1 MSDHEKVVSW
11 IGASLLRKEDA
22 RHLYGRAMFI
32 ADINMPGVQ
41 DIAFV
46 RSQMANANVRQ
57 VTKPA
62 DSAGRVFT
70 LADIGPINVLEA
82 GPELAAH
89 RHSPYPPLADR
100 RVRYVGQTIAACMM
114 PTRAQAED
122 LADRVNVELEELPAV
137 VDAIAAMRADSPRVF
152 DEWPSNA
159 YISTT
164 VVEGNPESL
173 TSAPIRLRRRLR
185 LNRQATVSLEGRGV
199 LAYWDYRL
207 DELVVYLS
215 TQGGQV
221 KRLALSRM
229 LGLPEQ
235 KVRVIAPDVG
245 GGFGGKNRIMP
256 EDVAVAA
263 IALKVR
269 HPVRWIEDR
278 REHLLASVHARDH
291 TYDLVISADRDGT
304 LLGIEGD
311 IYIDAG
317 AYALWPTGAF
327 QEASMASRNL
337 TGPYRIRH
345 LKLNAHTVATNK
357 APLGPYRGVARPGAT
372 FAIERLVDEVA
383 RELKREPFDLRRQN
397 IVTAAELPYKTAAGL
412 KLDTGDYV
420 AALDIARDK
429 IDLPAIRKRQVAGEP
444 DGRRIGVGFA
454 FYTEQSGH
462 GTVEF
467 VKRKFRVVPGYES
480 ANVRMLPDG
489 GVLIYV
495 GVQNHGQGHET
506 SLAQIAAHELGID
519 PGRISVRYGDTAIG
533 PYGFGT
539 FASRSIVFAG
549 GAVGKAARAM
559 AEKIR
564 RIGAHLLQAG
574 VADIRLEGGMAHGP
588 SAKISIAEIAFAANT
603 RPDHLPAGMDPLLET
618 TATYEPTDSGGVF
631 AYGTHAVVVA
641 VDPDSGVTELLD
653 YVVSED
659 CGTMINPMI
668 VDGQV
673 QGGIAQGIGTAL
685 YEEIPYDE
693 QGQPLATTF
702 ADYMVPCAPEIPTV
716 RIAHLVTP
724 ALTTEYGVK
733 GLGEGGAIAPPA
745 AIANAVADA
754 FRDIGAS
761 FDETPLTPRRVS
773 EAIERARRAKESR
786 SMKAAPFDYV
796 APKALAEASAALA
809 AEGADRD
816 RRRPIAGAHAQFAGR
831 IARPSGRHRRAA
843 RAQGACRERRT
854 TSESAL

>member
-1 MSDHEKVVSW
+1 VKQQQAGAGW

-22 RHLYGRAMFI
+22 RYLFGHGMYV
-32 ADINMPGVQ
+32 ADVHVPGVQ
-41 DIAFV
+41 DVAFV
-46 RSQMANANVRQ
+46 RSPLANARVRQ
-57 VTKPA
+57 VSKPA
-62 DSAGRVFT
+62 DAAARVFT

-82 GPELAAH
+82 GPELSAH
-89 RHSPYPPLADR
+89 RHSPYPPLANG
-100 RVRYVGQTIAACMM
+100 RVRYVGQTIAACVM

-122 LADRVNVELEELPAV
+122 VAAQVQVELDELPAV
-137 VDAIAAMRADSPRVF
+137 VDVVAAMRPDSPRVF

-164 VVEGNPESL
+164 VTEGDPQQL
-173 TSAPIRLRRRLR
+173 AAAPIRLHRRLR
-185 LNRQATVSLEGRGV
+185 LNRQATVSMEGRGV
-199 LAYWDYRL
+199 LAYWDRRL

-229 LGLPEQ
+229 LGVPEH
-235 KVRVIAPDVG
+235 KVRVIAPDIG

-256 EDVAVAA
+256 EDVAIAA
-263 IALKVR
+263 LAMKVG

-278 REHLLASVHARDH
+278 REHLLASPHARDH
-291 TYDLVISADRDGT
+291 TYDLTICAECDGT

-337 TGPYRIRH
+337 TGPYRMRH

-357 APLGPYRGVARPGAT
+357 APMGPYRGVARPGAT
-372 FAIERLVDEVA
+372 FALERLVDEVA
-383 RELKREPFDLRRQN
+383 RELGREPFDLRRQN
-397 IVTAAELPYKTAAGL
+397 IVTSAELPYKTAAGM

-420 AALDIARDK
+420 ASLEIARDK
-429 IDLPAIRKRQVAGEP
+429 IDFAAIRKRQAQGEP

-462 GTVEF
+462 GIVEF
-467 VKRKFRVVPGYES
+467 AKRKFRVIPGYES

-489 GVLIYV
+489 SVIIYV

-506 SLAQIAAHELGID
+506 TLAQIAAHELGID
-519 PGRISVRYGDTAIG
+519 PGQISVRYGDTAVG

-549 GAVGKAARAM
+549 GAVGKASRAV

-564 RIGAHLLQAG
+564 RIGAHLLQAD
-574 VADIRLEGGMAHGP
+574 VATTRVEGGMVQGP
-588 SAKISIAEIAFAANT
+588 SSKVSLAEIAFAANA
-603 RPDHLPAGMDPLLET
+603 RPDHLPAGMDPLLDS
-618 TATYEPTDSGGVF
+618 TATYEPADSGGVF

-641 VDPDSGVTELLD
+641 VDPDSGMTELLD

-673 QGGIAQGIGTAL
+673 LGGIVQGIGTAL
-685 YEEIPYDE
+685 YEEIPYDAR
-693 QGQPLATTF
+693 GQPLVSNL
-702 ADYMVPCAPEIPTV
+702 ADYMVPCAPEIPNI
-716 RIAHLVTP
+716 RIEHLLTP

-754 FRDIGAS
+754 FADIRAN
-761 FDETPLTPRRVS
+761 FNETPLSPRRVS
-773 EAIERARRAKESR
+773 EAIAQARAK
-786 SMKAAPFDYV
+786 A
-796 APKALAEASAALA
+796 AEA
-809 AEGADRD
+809 
-816 RRRPIAGAHAQFAGR
+816 
-831 IARPSGRHRRAA
+831 
-843 RAQGACRERRT
+843 
-854 TSESAL
+854 

>member
-1 MSDHEKVVSW
+1 MRACGGVV
-11 IGASLLRKEDA
+11 
-22 RHLYGRAMFI
+22 
-32 ADINMPGVQ
+32 
-41 DIAFV
+41 
-46 RSQMANANVRQ
+46 
-57 VTKPA
+57 KPA
-62 DSAGRVFT
+62 DAAARVFT
-70 LADIGPINVLEA
+70 LADIGPVNILEA
-82 GPELAAH
+82 GPELSAH
-89 RHSPYPPLADR
+89 RHSPYPPLADE
-100 RVRYVGQTIAACMM
+100 RVRYVGQTIAACVM

-122 LADRVNVELEELPAV
+122 LADKVAVELEELPAV
-137 VDAIAAMRADSPRVF
+137 VDVVAAMRADSPRVF

-159 YISTT
+159 YISTS
-164 VVEGNPESL
+164 VVEGDPEKL
-173 TSAPIRLRRRLR
+173 AAAPLRLRRRLR
-185 LNRQATVSLEGRGV
+185 LNRQVTVSLEGRGV

-229 LGLPEQ
+229 LGIPEH
-235 KVRVIAPDVG
+235 KVRVIAPDIG
-245 GGFGGKNRIMP
+245 GGFGGKNRLMP

-263 IALKVR
+263 IALKVG

-278 REHLLASVHARDH
+278 REHLLASPHARDH
-291 TYDLVISADRDGT
+291 TYDLTICAEHDGT
-304 LLGIEGD
+304 LLGLEGD

-337 TGPYRIRH
+337 TGPYRMRH

-357 APLGPYRGVARPGAT
+357 APMGPYRGVARPGAT
-372 FAIERLVDEVA
+372 FALERLVDEVA

-397 IVTAAELPYKTAAGL
+397 IVTTAELPYRTAAGM

-429 IDLPAIRKRQVAGEP
+429 IDLPGIRKRQAHGEP
-444 DGRRIGVGFA
+444 DGRKIGVGFA

-462 GTVEF
+462 GIVEF
-467 VKRKFRVVPGYES
+467 AKRKFRVIPGYES
-480 ANVRMLPDG
+480 ANARMLPDG
-489 GVLIYV
+489 NVLIYV

-506 SLAQIAAHELGID
+506 TLAQIAAHELGID
-519 PGRISVRYGDTAIG
+519 PGQISVRYGDTAIG

-549 GAVGKAARAM
+549 GAVGKATRAL

-564 RIGAHLLQAG
+564 RIGAHLLQAD
-574 VADIRLEGGMAHGP
+574 VAAMRIEEGQVHGP
-588 SAKISIAEIAFAANT
+588 SGSISIAEIAFAANA
-603 RPDHLPAGMDPLLET
+603 RPDQLPAGMEPLLES
-618 TATYEPTDSGGVF
+618 TATYEPADSGGVF
-631 AYGTHAVVVA
+631 AYGTHAVLVA
-641 VDPDSGVTELLD
+641 VDPDSGAVELLD

-673 QGGIAQGIGTAL
+673 VGGIVQGIGTAL
-685 YEEIPYDE
+685 YEEIPYNE
-693 QGQPLATTF
+693 QGQPLVATL
-702 ADYMVPCAPEIPTV
+702 ADYLVPCATEIPII

-754 FRDIGAS
+754 FADIRAS
-761 FDETPLTPRRVS
+761 FNETPLSPRRVS
-773 EAIERARRAKESR
+773 EVIERARGAK
-786 SMKAAPFDYV
+786 
-796 APKALAEASAALA
+796 ASA
-809 AEGADRD
+809 
-816 RRRPIAGAHAQFAGR
+816 
-831 IARPSGRHRRAA
+831 
-843 RAQGACRERRT
+843 
-854 TSESAL
+854 

>member
-1 MSDHEKVVSW
+1 VKQQQAGAGW

-22 RHLYGRAMFI
+22 RYLFGHGMYV
-32 ADINMPGVQ
+32 ADVHVPGVQ
-41 DIAFV
+41 DVAFV
-46 RSQMANANVRQ
+46 RSPLANARVRQ
-57 VTKPA
+57 VSKPA
-62 DSAGRVFT
+62 DAAARVFT

-82 GPELAAH
+82 GPELSAH
-89 RHSPYPPLADR
+89 RHSPYPPLANG
-100 RVRYVGQTIAACMM
+100 RVRYVGQTIAACVM

-122 LADRVNVELEELPAV
+122 VAAQVQVELDELPAV
-137 VDAIAAMRADSPRVF
+137 VDVVAAMRPDSPRVF

-164 VVEGNPESL
+164 VTEGDPQQL
-173 TSAPIRLRRRLR
+173 AAAPIRLHRRLR
-185 LNRQATVSLEGRGV
+185 LNRQATVSMEGRGV
-199 LAYWDYRL
+199 LAYWDRRL

-229 LGLPEQ
+229 LGVPEH
-235 KVRVIAPDVG
+235 KVRVIAPDIG

-256 EDVAVAA
+256 EDVAIAA
-263 IALKVR
+263 LAMKVG

-278 REHLLASVHARDH
+278 REHLLASPHARDH
-291 TYDLVISADRDGT
+291 TYDLTICAECDGT

-337 TGPYRIRH
+337 TGPYRMRH

-357 APLGPYRGVARPGAT
+357 APMGPYRGVARPGAT
-372 FAIERLVDEVA
+372 FALERLVDEVA
-383 RELKREPFDLRRQN
+383 RELGREPFDLRRQN
-397 IVTAAELPYKTAAGL
+397 IVTSAELPYKTAAGM

-420 AALDIARDK
+420 ASLEIARDK
-429 IDLPAIRKRQVAGEP
+429 IDFAAIRKRQAKGEP

-462 GTVEF
+462 GIVEF
-467 VKRKFRVVPGYES
+467 AKRKFRVIPGYES

-489 GVLIYV
+489 SVIIYV

-506 SLAQIAAHELGID
+506 TLAQIAAHELGID
-519 PGRISVRYGDTAIG
+519 PGQISVRYGDTAVG

-549 GAVGKAARAM
+549 GAVGKASRAV

-564 RIGAHLLQAG
+564 RIGAHLLQAD
-574 VADIRLEGGMAHGP
+574 VATTRVEGGMVQGP
-588 SAKISIAEIAFAANT
+588 SSKVSIAEIAFAANA
-603 RPDHLPAGMDPLLET
+603 RPDHLPAGMDPLLDS
-618 TATYEPTDSGGVF
+618 TATYEPADSGGVF

-641 VDPDSGVTELLD
+641 VDPDSGMTELLD

-673 QGGIAQGIGTAL
+673 LGGIVQGIGTAL
-685 YEEIPYDE
+685 YEEIPYDAR
-693 QGQPLATTF
+693 GQPLVSNL
-702 ADYMVPCAPEIPTV
+702 ADYMVPCAPEIPNI
-716 RIAHLVTP
+716 RIEHLLTP

-754 FRDIGAS
+754 FADIRAN
-761 FDETPLTPRRVS
+761 FNETPLSPRRVS
-773 EAIERARRAKESR
+773 EAIAQARAK
-786 SMKAAPFDYV
+786 A
-796 APKALAEASAALA
+796 AEA
-809 AEGADRD
+809 
-816 RRRPIAGAHAQFAGR
+816 
-831 IARPSGRHRRAA
+831 
-843 RAQGACRERRT
+843 
-854 TSESAL
+854 

>member
-1 MSDHEKVVSW
+1 
-11 IGASLLRKEDA
+11 
-22 RHLYGRAMFI
+22 
-32 ADINMPGVQ
+32 
-41 DIAFV
+41 
-46 RSQMANANVRQ
+46 
-57 VTKPA
+57 
-62 DSAGRVFT
+62 
-70 LADIGPINVLEA
+70 
-82 GPELAAH
+82 
-89 RHSPYPPLADR
+89 
-100 RVRYVGQTIAACMM
+100 
-114 PTRAQAED
+114 
-122 LADRVNVELEELPAV
+122 
-137 VDAIAAMRADSPRVF
+137 MRPDSPRVF

-159 YISTT
+159 YIGTT
-164 VVEGNPESL
+164 VSEGDPQQL
-173 TSAPIRLRRRLR
+173 ATAPIRVHRRLR
-185 LNRQATVSLEGRGV
+185 LNRQATVSIEGRGV
-199 LAYWDYRL
+199 LAYWDRRL

-229 LGLPEQ
+229 LGVPEH
-235 KVRVIAPDVG
+235 KVRVIAPDIG

-256 EDVAVAA
+256 EDVAIAA
-263 IALKVR
+263 LAMKVG

-278 REHLLASVHARDH
+278 REHLLASPHARDH
-291 TYDLVISADRDGT
+291 TYDLTICAERDGM

-337 TGPYRIRH
+337 TGPYRMRH

-357 APLGPYRGVARPGAT
+357 APMGPYRGVARPGAT
-372 FAIERLVDEVA
+372 FALERLVDEVA
-383 RELKREPFDLRRQN
+383 RELGREPFDLRRQN
-397 IVTAAELPYKTAAGL
+397 IVTSAELPYKTAAGM

-420 AALDIARDK
+420 ASLEIARDK
-429 IDLPAIRKRQVAGEP
+429 IDLGAIRKRQAQGEP

-462 GTVEF
+462 GIVEF
-467 VKRKFRVVPGYES
+467 AKRKFRVIPGYES

-489 GVLIYV
+489 TVIIYV

-506 SLAQIAAHELGID
+506 TLAQIAAHELGID
-519 PGRISVRYGDTAIG
+519 PGQISVRYGDTAVG

-549 GAVGKAARAM
+549 GAVGKASRAL
-559 AEKIR
+559 AEKVR
-564 RIGAHLLQAG
+564 RIGAHLLQAD
-574 VADIRLEGGMAHGP
+574 VAATRIEDGMVHGP
-588 SAKISIAEIAFAANT
+588 SSKVGIAEIAFAANA
-603 RPDHLPAGMDPLLET
+603 RPDHLPAGMEPLLDT
-618 TATYEPTDSGGVF
+618 TATYEPADSGGVF

-641 VDPDSGVTELLD
+641 VDPDSGMTELLD

-673 QGGIAQGIGTAL
+673 LGGIVQGIGTAL

-693 QGQPLATTF
+693 RGQPLVSNL
-702 ADYMVPCAPEIPTV
+702 ADYMVPCAPDIPNI
-716 RIAHLVTP
+716 RIEHLLTP

-754 FRDIGAS
+754 FADIRAN
-761 FDETPLTPRRVS
+761 FNETPLSPRRVS
-773 EAIERARRAKESR
+773 EAIEKARRAKAA
-786 SMKAAPFDYV
+786 KA
-796 APKALAEASAALA
+796 
-809 AEGADRD
+809 
-816 RRRPIAGAHAQFAGR
+816 
-831 IARPSGRHRRAA
+831 
-843 RAQGACRERRT
+843 
-854 TSESAL
+854 

>member
-1 MSDHEKVVSW
+1 VKQQKAGAGW

-22 RHLYGRAMFI
+22 RYLFGHGMYI
-32 ADINMPGVQ
+32 ADVHVPGVQ
-41 DIAFV
+41 DVAFV
-46 RSQMANANVRQ
+46 RSPMANARVRQ
-57 VTKPA
+57 VIKPA
-62 DSAGRVFT
+62 NAAARVFT
-70 LADIGPINVLEA
+70 LADVGPINVLEA
-82 GPELAAH
+82 GPELSAH
-89 RHSPYPPLADR
+89 RHSPYPPLAHE

-122 LADRVNVELEELPAV
+122 LAGQVQVELEELPAV
-137 VDAIAAMRADSPRVF
+137 VDVVAAMRPDSPRVF

-159 YISTT
+159 YISTAVT
-164 VVEGNPESL
+164 EGDPQQL
-173 TSAPIRLRRRLR
+173 AAAPIRLHRRLR
-185 LNRQATVSLEGRGV
+185 LNRQATVSMEGRGV
-199 LAYWDYRL
+199 LAYWDRRL

-229 LGLPEQ
+229 LGVPEH

-256 EDVAVAA
+256 EDVAIAA
-263 IALKVR
+263 LAMKVG

-278 REHLLASVHARDH
+278 REHLLASPHARDH
-291 TYDLVISADRDGT
+291 TYDLTICAERDGT

-337 TGPYRIRH
+337 TGPYRMRH

-357 APLGPYRGVARPGAT
+357 APMGPYRGVARPGAT
-372 FAIERLVDEVA
+372 FALERLVDEVA
-383 RELKREPFDLRRQN
+383 RDLGREPFDLRRQN
-397 IVTAAELPYKTAAGL
+397 IVTSAELPYKTAAGM

-420 AALDIARDK
+420 ASLEIARDK
-429 IDLPAIRKRQVAGEP
+429 IDLAAIRKRQAKGEP

-462 GTVEF
+462 GIVEF
-467 VKRKFRVVPGYES
+467 AKRKFRVIPGYES

-489 GVLIYV
+489 SVIIHV

-506 SLAQIAAHELGID
+506 TLAQIAAHELGID
-519 PGRISVRYGDTAIG
+519 PGQISVRYGDTAVG

-549 GAVGKAARAM
+549 GAVGKASRAL
-559 AEKIR
+559 AEKVR
-564 RIGAHLLQAG
+564 RIGAHLLQAD
-574 VADIRLEGGMAHGP
+574 VAATRIEDGMVHGP
-588 SAKISIAEIAFAANT
+588 SNKVGIAEIAFAANA
-603 RPDHLPAGMDPLLET
+603 RPDHLPAGMEPLLDS
-618 TATYEPTDSGGVF
+618 TATYEPADSGGVF

-641 VDPDSGVTELLD
+641 VDPDSGMIELLD

-673 QGGIAQGIGTAL
+673 LGGIVQGIGTAL
-685 YEEIPYDE
+685 YEEIPYDAR
-693 QGQPLATTF
+693 GQPLVSNL
-702 ADYMVPCAPEIPTV
+702 ADYMVPCAPEIP
-716 RIAHLVTP
+716 RIRIEHLLTP

-754 FRDIGAS
+754 FADIRAN
-761 FDETPLTPRRVS
+761 FNETPLSPCRVVS
-773 EAIERARRAKESR
+773 E
-786 SMKAAPFDYV
+786 V
-796 APKALAEASAALA
+796 
-809 AEGADRD
+809 
-816 RRRPIAGAHAQFAGR
+816 
-831 IARPSGRHRRAA
+831 A
-843 RAQGACRERRT
+843 RAWRVRATKVSG
-854 TSESAL
+854 

>member
-1 MSDHEKVVSW
+1 VDAEGW

-32 ADINMPGVQ
+32 ADVHVPGVQ

-46 RSQMANANVRQ
+46 RSQVAHARIRNVA
-57 VTKPA
+57 KPSVA
-62 DSAGRVFT
+62 QSRVFT
-70 LADIGPINVLEA
+70 LADIGPINILEA
-82 GPELAAH
+82 GPELSAH
-89 RHSPYPPLADR
+89 RHSPYPPLAAD
-100 RVRYVGQTIAACMM
+100 RVRYVGQGIAACVA

-122 LADRVNVELEELPAV
+122 IADQVQLDLEELPAV
-137 VDAIAAMRADSPRVF
+137 VDVVAAMRPDSPRVF

-164 VVEGNPESL
+164 VTEGNPESL
-173 TSAPIRLRRRLR
+173 AAAPIRLKRRLH
-185 LNRQATVSLEGRGV
+185 LNRQATVSLEGRGA
-199 LAYWDYRL
+199 LAYWDHRL

-221 KRLALSRM
+221 KRMAIARM
-229 LGLPEQ
+229 LGLPEG

-263 IALKVR
+263 IALKVG

-291 TYDLVISADRDGT
+291 TYDLTISAQADGT
-304 LLGIEGD
+304 LLGLEGD
-311 IYIDAG
+311 IYVDAG
-317 AYALWPTGAF
+317 AYALWPTGSF

-337 TGPYRIRH
+337 TGPYRMRH

-372 FAIERLVDEVA
+372 FALERLVDEVA
-383 RELKREPFDLRRQN
+383 RELGREPYELRMQN
-397 IVTAAELPYKTAAGL
+397 IVTSAELPYRTAAGM

-420 AALDIARDK
+420 ASLEIARDK
-429 IDLPAIRKRQVAGEP
+429 IDLPGIRKRQAAGEP
-444 DGRRIGVGFA
+444 DGRKIGVGFA

-462 GTVEF
+462 GIVEF
-467 VKRKFRVVPGYES
+467 AKRKFRVIPGYES
-480 ANVRMLPDG
+480 ANIRMLPDG
-489 GVLIYV
+489 SVLIYV

-506 SLAQIAAHELGID
+506 SFAQIAAHELGID
-519 PGRISVRYGDTAIG
+519 PAQISIRYGDTAVG

-549 GAVGKAARAM
+549 GAVGKASRAL
-559 AEKIR
+559 AEKIK
-564 RIGAHLLQAG
+564 RIGAHLLQTDIASIR
-574 VADIRLEGGMAHGP
+574 VADGMVHGP
-588 SAKISIAEIAFAANT
+588 SAKISIAEIAFAANA
-603 RPDHLPAGMDPLLET
+603 RPDHLPAGMDPLLDT
-618 TATYEPTDSGGVF
+618 VGTYEPSDSGGVF
-631 AYGTHAVVVA
+631 AYGTHAVMVA
-641 VDPDSGVTELLD
+641 VDPDSGVTEILD

-702 ADYMVPCAPEIPTV
+702 ADYMVPCAPEIPAV
-716 RIAHLVTP
+716 RIAHIVTP

-754 FRDIGAS
+754 FNDIGAS
-761 FDETPLTPRRVS
+761 FNETPLTPRRVS
-773 EAIERARRAKESR
+773 EAVARARDVK
-786 SMKAAPFDYV
+786 
-796 APKALAEASAALA
+796 
-809 AEGADRD
+809 GA
-816 RRRPIAGAHAQFAGR
+816 IK
-831 IARPSGRHRRAA
+831 
-843 RAQGACRERRT
+843 
-854 TSESAL
+854 

>member
-1 MSDHEKVVSW
+1 MTEHNQAGGW

-22 RHLYGRAMFI
+22 RHLHGRAMFI
-32 ADINMPGVQ
+32 ADISMPGLQ

-46 RSQMANANVRQ
+46 RSQMAHGNVRH
-57 VTKPA
+57 VIKPL

-70 LADIGPINVLEA
+70 LADIGPISILEA

-89 RHSPYPPLADR
+89 RHSPYPPLADG

-122 LADRVNVELEELPAV
+122 LADRVKVELEELPAV
-137 VDAIAAMRADSPRVF
+137 VDAVAAMRAGSPRVF
-152 DEWPSNA
+152 DEWPNNA
-159 YISTT
+159 YLSTT
-164 VVEGNPESL
+164 VVEGNPDSL
-173 TSAPIRLRRRLR
+173 ASASIRLRRKLR

-291 TYDLVISADRDGT
+291 TYDLIISAERDGT

-337 TGPYRIRH
+337 TGPYRMRH
-345 LKLNAHTVATNK
+345 LRLNAHTVATNK
-357 APLGPYRGVARPGAT
+357 APMGPYRGVARPGAT
-372 FAIERLVDEVA
+372 FALERLVDEVA

-397 IVTAAELPYKTAAGL
+397 IVTASELPYRTAAGM

-420 AALDIARDK
+420 ASLDIARDK
-429 IDLPAIRKRQVAGEP
+429 IDLPAIRKRQAAGEP

-462 GTVEF
+462 GTAEF
-467 VKRKFRVVPGYES
+467 MKRKFRVIPGYES

-495 GVQNHGQGHET
+495 GVHNHGQGHET
-506 SLAQIAAHELGID
+506 SLAQIAAQELGID
-519 PGRISVRYGDTAIG
+519 PGQISVRYGDTAVG

-549 GAVGKAARAM
+549 GAVGKASRAL

-564 RIGAHLLQAG
+564 RIGAHLLQADA
-574 VADIRLEGGMAHGP
+574 ADTRVEGGMVHGP
-588 SAKISIAEIAFAANT
+588 SAKVSIAEIAFAANA

-618 TATYEPTDSGGVF
+618 VATYEPTDSGGVF
-631 AYGTHAVVVA
+631 AYGTHAVVLA
-641 VDPDSGVTELLD
+641 VEPDNGTIEILD

-685 YEEIPYDE
+685 YEEIPYDDH
-693 QGQPLATTF
+693 GQPLATTF
-702 ADYMVPCAPEIPTV
+702 ADYMVPCAAEIPAV

-754 FRDIGAS
+754 FRDIRAS

-773 EAIERARRAKESR
+773 EAIERARRAK
-786 SMKAAPFDYV
+786 
-796 APKALAEASAALA
+796 ASTA
-809 AEGADRD
+809 
-816 RRRPIAGAHAQFAGR
+816 
-831 IARPSGRHRRAA
+831 
-843 RAQGACRERRT
+843 
-854 TSESAL
+854 

>member
-1 MSDHEKVVSW
+1 MADRTETKGW
-11 IGASLLRKEDA
+11 IGASMLRKEDA
-22 RHLYGRAMFI
+22 RHLHGRGMFI
-32 ADINMPGVQ
+32 ADVTMPGVQ
-41 DIAFV
+41 DVAFV
-46 RSQMANANVRQ
+46 RSQVASARVRG
-57 VTKPA
+57 VTKPS
-62 DSAGRVFT
+62 DGAGRVFT
-70 LADIGPINVLEA
+70 LADLGPINVLEA

-89 RHSPYPPLADR
+89 RHSPYPPLADG
-100 RVRYVGQTIAACMM
+100 RVRYVGQAIAACIM

-122 LADRVNVELEELPAV
+122 LADAVDVDLEELPTV
-137 VDAIAAMRADSPRVF
+137 VDVVAAMRPDSPRVF
-152 DEWPSNA
+152 DDWPSNA
-159 YISTT
+159 YISTS
-164 VVEGNPESL
+164 VVEGHPETL
-173 TSAPIRLRRRLR
+173 ASAPVRLRRRLR

-199 LAYWDYRL
+199 LAYWDHRL
-207 DELVVYLS
+207 NELVVYLS

-221 KRLALSRM
+221 KRMALSRM
-229 LGLPEQ
+229 LGLPEER
-235 KVRVIAPDVG
+235 VRVIAPDVG

-263 IALKVR
+263 LAMKVK

-278 REHLLASVHARDH
+278 REHLLASVHCRDH
-291 TYDLVISADRDGT
+291 TYDLTISADRDGT
-304 LLGIEGD
+304 LLGLEGE

-327 QEASMASRNL
+327 QEASMATRNL

-357 APLGPYRGVARPGAT
+357 APHGPYRGVARPGAT

-383 RELKREPFDLRRQN
+383 LALEREPFDLRRQN
-397 IVTAAELPYKTAAGL
+397 IVTAAELPYRTAAGL

-420 AALDIARDK
+420 ASLEAARDT
-429 IDLPAIRKRQVAGEP
+429 IGLPAIRNRQAAGEP

-462 GTVEF
+462 GTAEF
-467 VKRKFRVVPGYES
+467 MKRKFRVIPGYES

-489 GVLIYV
+489 GVIIHV

-519 PGRISVRYGDTAIG
+519 PQRISLRYGDTAVG

-549 GAVGKAARAM
+549 GAVGKASRAL

-564 RIGAHLLQAG
+564 RIGAHLLQADL
-574 VADIRLEGGMAHGP
+574 AQTRIEDGMVHGP
-588 SAKISIAEIAFAANT
+588 SSKISVAEIAYAANA
-603 RPDHLPAGMDPLLET
+603 RPDQLPAGMDPLLEAV
-618 TATYEPTDSGGVF
+618 ATYEPTDSGGVF
-631 AYGTHAVVVA
+631 AYGAHAVVVA
-641 VDPDSGVTELLD
+641 VDPENGVTELLD

-702 ADYMVPCAPEIPTV
+702 ADYMMPCAPEVPLI
-716 RIAHLVTP
+716 RIIHLVHP
-724 ALTTEYGVK
+724 AATTEYGVK

-745 AIANAVADA
+745 AIANAIADA

-761 FDETPLTPRRVS
+761 FNETPLTPRRVS
-773 EAIERARRAKESR
+773 EAIVCARQ
-786 SMKAAPFDYV
+786 MKA
-796 APKALAEASAALA
+796 
-809 AEGADRD
+809 
-816 RRRPIAGAHAQFAGR
+816 GR
-831 IARPSGRHRRAA
+831 
-843 RAQGACRERRT
+843 
-854 TSESAL
+854 